1 MPRKTNSFNSSNYHY
16 LVKKYSSSTKDE
28 IIETKYFRTQTDI
41 SNNYG
46 LKRSSIYFVMNPD
59 EKRLS
64 RKWREYEIEKLSP
77 PIPVYEKVEKE
88 YI

>member
-1 MPRKTNSFNSSNYHY
+1 MPRKPNSLNSSNYHY

-28 IIETKYFRTQTDI
+28 VLETKYFKTQKDI
-41 SNNYG
+41 SNTYG

-64 RKWREYEIEKLSP
+64 RKWKEYDIEKLSP
-77 PIPVYEKVEKE
+77 PIAVYEQVEKQ
-88 YI
+88 YN